1 MRKFVFSVVSMV
13 VIIGLLCG
21 CKNTPSS
28 NKGSTDDDLPAVE
41 PIENYHVYIAFGQS
55 NMQGPGEIRP
65 QDKEDASDRFRTL
78 NVVAGTYAGEY
89 REKGQWYKATPPII
103 IPDRN
108 LTNYLGLR
116 IGLSPVDYFGRTL
129 AAGVPEHI
137 TIGVIAVANGD
148 MALAAF
154 HKTKAEDYYRGKG
167 AFSGR
172 PSQTEMQGMSRYRGA
187 GYANMYDAVIRN
199 AKLAQR
205 AGGVIK
211 GIIVHQGESGTGLS
225 DIDWVDLLKEIYDD
239 MLSDLKLEPNSI
251 PILLG
256 QTWNGGSGGT
266 GGALS
271 GDGVIQA
278 FLPNAW
284 IISSIG
290 CTGRTGQGQPDNIH
304 FGSAGL
310 QLLGTRYGE
319 KMLELV
325 Y

>member
-1 MRKFVFSVVSMV
+1 MRRVGFVLMV
-13 VIIGLLCG
+13 VIVGLLGG
-21 CKNTPSS
+21 CINAPSKNDEYS
-28 NKGSTDDDLPAVE
+28 AVE

-65 QDKEDASDRFRTL
+65 QDREDLGGRYKTL
-78 NVVAGTYAGEY
+78 NVVAGVYAGEY
-89 REKGQWYKATPPII
+89 RAKGEWYNAVPPLI
-103 IPDRN
+103 IPDSN

-116 IGLSPVDYFGRTL
+116 IGLSPADYFGRTL
-129 AAGVPEHI
+129 VNGVPENI

-154 HKTKAEDYYRGKG
+154 HKTKAENYYKG
-167 AFSGR
+167 TGTLAGR
-172 PSQTEMQGMSRYRGA
+172 PSSTEMQGMSRYKGV
-187 GYANMYDAVIRN
+187 GYANMYDAIIQN

-211 GIIVHQGESGTGLS
+211 GIIVHQGESGAGLD

-256 QTWNGGSGGT
+256 QTWNGGSGRT
-266 GGALS
+266 DGALS
-271 GDGVIQA
+271 SDRVIQEV
-278 FLPNAW
+278 LPNAW
-284 IISSIG
+284 IISSAG

-319 KMLELV
+319 KMLDLV

>member
-1 MRKFVFSVVSMV
+1 MRRIVFSVFVSML
-13 VIIGLLCG
+13 VIFGLLGG
-21 CKNTPSS
+21 CTNTPPKNDEYS
-28 NKGSTDDDLPAVE
+28 AVE

-65 QDKEDASDRFRTL
+65 QDREDLGGRYRTL
-78 NVVAGTYAGEY
+78 NVVAGVYAGEY
-89 REKGQWYKATPPII
+89 RAKGEWYNAVPPLI
-103 IPDRN
+103 IPDSN
-108 LTNYLGLR
+108 LTNYLGLK
-116 IGLSPVDYFGRTL
+116 IGLSPADYFGRTL
-129 AAGVPEHI
+129 VNGVPENI

-154 HKTKAEDYYRGKG
+154 HKTKEENYYKG
-167 AFSGR
+167 IGTLSGR
-172 PSQTEMQGMSRYRGA
+172 PSSTEMQGMSRYKGA
-187 GYANMYDAVIRN
+187 GYANMYDAIIQN

-211 GIIVHQGESGTGLS
+211 GIIVHQGESGTGLD

-239 MLSDLKLEPNSI
+239 MLSDLKLGPNSI

-256 QTWNGGSGGT
+256 QTWNGGSGRT
-266 GGALS
+266 GGALAN
-271 GDGVIQA
+271 DRVIQEV
-278 FLPNAW
+278 LPNAW
-284 IISSIG
+284 IISSAG
-290 CTGRTGQGQPDNIH
+290 CTGRTGQGQPDNVH

>member
-1 MRKFVFSVVSMV
+1 MKKYFCFISMI
-13 VIIGLLCG
+13 VIIYSFAGG
-21 CKNTPSS
+21 CVNMPINSKDSS
-28 NKGSTDDDLPAVE
+28 DGDFANVD

-55 NMQGPGEIRP
+55 NMQGPAEIRP
-65 QDKEDASDRFRTL
+65 QDKEDLSERYRTL
-78 NVVAGTYAGEY
+78 NVVTSTYAGEY
-89 REKGQWYKATPPII
+89 REKGKWYKAVPPLV
-103 IPDRN
+103 IPDRS
-108 LTNYLGLR
+108 LLNYLG
-116 IGLSPVDYFGRTL
+116 IKTGLSPADYFGRVL
-129 AAGVPEHI
+129 VKGVPEHI

-154 HKTKAEDYYRGKG
+154 HKTKAEDYYRGRG
-167 AFSGR
+167 TLSGR
-172 PSQTEMQGMSRYRGA
+172 PSQTEMQGMSRYKGA
-187 GYANMYDAVIRN
+187 GYANMYDAVIQN

-225 DIDWVDLLKEIYDD
+225 DYDWIDMIKEIYDD

-271 GDGVIQA
+271 SNSAIQA
-278 FLPNAW
+278 VLPNAW
-284 IISSIG
+284 IISSQG

-304 FGSAGL
+304 FGSAGI